1 MEHHLNVKLALKIL
15 KFILIVASLG
25 TLFYIAFG
33 SIEQL
38 RHYELHFK
46 SLYLAAAAFFCIL
59 VYLGYAHLWYLI
71 TRSMGIHLPYFLSL
85 RVWVN
90 SQLGKDLP
98 GKVWMFVGRIFVYS
112 EQGVSVEL
120 TSAALIIESVLVF
133 AASIFVFFISLPVLG
148 FVFPR
153 YEWALLILFLLFVYF
168 AFNLKQVEAILNYIL
183 VRLFKRPA
191 IQLLIQTRDFIK
203 IFIFGCLTVYLSGV
217 FVWFLINSFTDYPLQ
232 GLMYLAAA
240 YALSG
245 FISMLAIII
254 PGGIGLQE
262 SIITWMLKSVFSL
275 NIAAAISLM
284 VRLLTI
290 CIELLLILS
299 VWCATKLLRPEMPLK
314 EKVVSK

>member
-1 MEHHLNVKLALKIL
+1 MECLLNVKLILKIL
-15 KFILIVASLG
+15 KYTLIAVSLG

-33 SIEQL
+33 SIEELQ
-38 RHYELHFK
+38 HYELHFK
-46 SLYLAAAAFFCIL
+46 SWYLAAAAFFCTL
-59 VYLGYAHLWYLI
+59 VYLCYAHLWYLI
-71 TRSMGIHLPYFLSL
+71 TRSMGIHLSYFHSL

-90 SQLGKDLP
+90 SQLGKYLP

-153 YEWALLILFLLFVYF
+153 YEWALLLIFILFVYF
-168 AFNLKQVEAILNYIL
+168 AFNLKQVETILNYIL

-191 IQLLIQTRDFIK
+191 IKLLIRTQDFFK
-203 IFIFGCLTVYLSGV
+203 IFIFGCFTVYLSGV

-262 SIITWMLKSVFSL
+262 SIITWILKSVFSL

-299 VWCATKLLRPEMPLK
+299 VWSATKLLRLDIPLK